1 MKKTVL
7 AVLAAV
13 SLCALSACS
22 TYTEATGP
30 NGTTVKHVAVAP
42 GTSAVTS
49 NGGCI
54 NSGGGSCEQQPTS
67 TTSAQ

>member
-13 SLCALSACS
+13 SLCALSAYS

-30 NGTTVKHVAVAP
+30 NGTTVKHVAVASE
-42 GTSAVTS
+42 TSAVIA

-54 NSGGGSCEQQPTS
+54 NSGGGVCEQQP
-67 TTSAQ
+67 AQQAE

>member
-13 SLCALSACS
+13 SLCALSAYS

-30 NGTTVKHVAVAP
+30 NGTTVKHVAVARE
-42 GTSAVTS
+42 TSAVIA

-54 NSGGGSCEQQPTS
+54 NSGGGVCEQQP
-67 TTSAQ
+67 AQQAE

>member
-1 MKKTVL
+1 MKKLVIAAI
-7 AVLAAV
+7 AVATV
-13 SLCALSACS
+13 SLLSACS

-49 NGGCI
+49 NSGCI
-54 NSGGGSCEQQPTS
+54 NSAGGECEQQPT
-67 TTSAQ
+67 QQDVQ